1 MRLATR
7 MKLTYGTV
15 FIVPLILMFVT
26 FWGMGQIEMRAL
38 RQKFDMEEASVE
50 MLVNPYKMLDKI
62 SSSIVDELRNTA
74 ENSPEKLMDTAYL
87 EQMNQRLEAYSSFLV
102 LRRGGEVYYSGGP
115 GDTGLELSNLE
126 LFTVDSGFVSGE
138 EPYHLKQ
145 IDFGFSDGSEGV
157 VQILTPVESV
167 VHQVENM
174 IVKAFVLALI
184 ILVAVSGTAFFGLYQ
199 SIVQPLEKLKRAAVN
214 IKEGNLDFNVITD
227 TEDEIGEVC
236 TAFEEMRIKLK
247 AQIDLSMQYEKDNK
261 ELISNISHDLKTPI
275 TAIKGYVEGIRDDV
289 ADTPE
294 KMDKYIR
301 TIYNK
306 ATDMDKLIDEP
317 IDFISGQIEE
327 FERRRVEAK
336 KAMICEIYTGIMAE
350 HGTVMEYLPLDRIY
364 DSRWE
369 NSTTTQ
375 KAITEAITAHV
386 EHVEKDLDTIRAM
399 ESEFEDK
406 GLAKYKA
413 TLELSDAIT
422 AMNQYQKQKE
432 EILRRQAEEEQRK
445 AALVHEEPAAPEVV
459 PEVVPEEEK
468 EVRSAPASAGTVRYE
483 VVADPFQIAQL
494 EAAMREYGIKF
505 RRV

>member
-1 MRLATR
+1 MQEINLLVEQKNGSIETNFEEIKAALAAGLEEYKG
-7 MKLTYGTV
+7 MV
-15 FIVPLILMFVT
+15 F
-26 FWGMGQIEMRAL
+26 
-38 RQKFDMEEASVE
+38 
-50 MLVNPYKMLDKI
+50 
-62 SSSIVDELRNTA
+62 TA
-74 ENSPEKLMDTAYL
+74 ESQPEAKKTVASLRKLKKA
-87 EQMNQRLEAYSSFLV
+87 MND
-102 LRRGGEVYYSGGP
+102 RRIEI
-115 GDTGLELSNLE
+115 
-126 LFTVDSGFVSGE
+126 
-138 EPYHLKQ
+138 K
-145 IDFGFSDGSEGV
+145 
-157 VQILTPVESV
+157 
-167 VHQVENM
+167 
-174 IVKAFVLALI
+174 KAFMVPY
-184 ILVAVSGTAFFGLYQ
+184 T
-199 SIVQPLEKLKRAAVN
+199 N
-214 IKEGNLDFNVITD
+214 
-227 TEDEIGEVC
+227 
-236 TAFEEMRIKLK
+236 FE
-247 AQIDLSMQYEKDNK
+247 AQVK
-261 ELISNISHDLKTPI
+261 EL
-275 TAIKGYVEGIRDDV
+275 
-289 ADTPE
+289 
-294 KMDKYIR
+294 
-301 TIYNK
+301 
-306 ATDMDKLIDEP
+306 DKLIDEP

-406 GLAKYKA
+406 GLAKYRA

-445 AALVHEEPAAPEVV
+445 AEEEARRAAEEEQRKAALVHEESVV
-459 PEVVPEEEK
+459 PEVVPDVALEEEK
-468 EVRSAPASAGTVRYE
+468 AVRSATAPEGTVRYE

>member
-1 MRLATR
+1 MQEINLLVEQKDGSIETNFEEIKVALAAGLEEYKG
-7 MKLTYGTV
+7 MV
-15 FIVPLILMFVT
+15 F
-26 FWGMGQIEMRAL
+26 
-38 RQKFDMEEASVE
+38 
-50 MLVNPYKMLDKI
+50 
-62 SSSIVDELRNTA
+62 TA
-74 ENSPEKLMDTAYL
+74 ESQPEAKRTVA
-87 EQMNQRLEAYSSFLV
+87 S
-102 LRRGGEVYYSGGP
+102 LR
-115 GDTGLELSNLE
+115 
-126 LFTVDSGFVSGE
+126 
-138 EPYHLKQ
+138 
-145 IDFGFSDGSEGV
+145 
-157 VQILTPVESV
+157 
-167 VHQVENM
+167 
-174 IVKAFVLALI
+174 
-184 ILVAVSGTAFFGLYQ
+184 
-199 SIVQPLEKLKRAAVN
+199 KLKKAMSDRRIE
-214 IKEGNLDFNVITD
+214 IKKTFMAPYTN
-227 TEDEIGEVC
+227 
-236 TAFEEMRIKLK
+236 FE
-247 AQIDLSMQYEKDNK
+247 AQVK
-261 ELISNISHDLKTPI
+261 EL
-275 TAIKGYVEGIRDDV
+275 
-289 ADTPE
+289 
-294 KMDKYIR
+294 
-301 TIYNK
+301 
-306 ATDMDKLIDEP
+306 DKLIDEP

-445 AALVHEEPAAPEVV
+445 AEEEARRAAEEEQRKAALVHEEQVV
-459 PEVVPEEEK
+459 PEVVPDVALEEEK
-468 EVRSAPASAGTVRYE
+468 AVRSATAPEGTVRYE

>member
-1 MRLATR
+1 MQEINLLVEQKDGSIETNFEEIKVALAAGLEEYKG
-7 MKLTYGTV
+7 MV
-15 FIVPLILMFVT
+15 F
-26 FWGMGQIEMRAL
+26 
-38 RQKFDMEEASVE
+38 
-50 MLVNPYKMLDKI
+50 
-62 SSSIVDELRNTA
+62 TA
-74 ENSPEKLMDTAYL
+74 ESQPEAKRTVA
-87 EQMNQRLEAYSSFLV
+87 S
-102 LRRGGEVYYSGGP
+102 LR
-115 GDTGLELSNLE
+115 
-126 LFTVDSGFVSGE
+126 
-138 EPYHLKQ
+138 
-145 IDFGFSDGSEGV
+145 
-157 VQILTPVESV
+157 
-167 VHQVENM
+167 
-174 IVKAFVLALI
+174 
-184 ILVAVSGTAFFGLYQ
+184 
-199 SIVQPLEKLKRAAVN
+199 KLKKAMNDRRIE
-214 IKEGNLDFNVITD
+214 IKKTFMAPYTN
-227 TEDEIGEVC
+227 
-236 TAFEEMRIKLK
+236 FE
-247 AQIDLSMQYEKDNK
+247 AQVK
-261 ELISNISHDLKTPI
+261 EL
-275 TAIKGYVEGIRDDV
+275 
-289 ADTPE
+289 
-294 KMDKYIR
+294 
-301 TIYNK
+301 
-306 ATDMDKLIDEP
+306 DKLIDEP

-468 EVRSAPASAGTVRYE
+468 EVRSAPAPAGTVRYE
-483 VVADPFQIAQL
+483 VIADPFQIAQL
-494 EAAMREYGIKF
+494 ESAMREYGIEF

>member
-1 MRLATR
+1 MQEINLLVEQKNGSIETNFEEIKAALAAGLEEYKG
-7 MKLTYGTV
+7 MV
-15 FIVPLILMFVT
+15 F
-26 FWGMGQIEMRAL
+26 
-38 RQKFDMEEASVE
+38 
-50 MLVNPYKMLDKI
+50 
-62 SSSIVDELRNTA
+62 TA
-74 ENSPEKLMDTAYL
+74 ESQPEAKKTVASLRKLKKA
-87 EQMNQRLEAYSSFLV
+87 MND
-102 LRRGGEVYYSGGP
+102 RRIEIKKK
-115 GDTGLELSNLE
+115 
-126 LFTVDSGFVSGE
+126 FM
-138 EPYHLKQ
+138 EPYTN
-145 IDFGFSDGSEGV
+145 FEA
-157 VQILTPVESV
+157 
-167 VHQVENM
+167 QV
-174 IVKAFVLALI
+174 
-184 ILVAVSGTAFFGLYQ
+184 
-199 SIVQPLEKLKRAAVN
+199 
-214 IKEGNLDFNVITD
+214 
-227 TEDEIGEVC
+227 
-236 TAFEEMRIKLK
+236 
-247 AQIDLSMQYEKDNK
+247 K
-261 ELISNISHDLKTPI
+261 EL
-275 TAIKGYVEGIRDDV
+275 
-289 ADTPE
+289 
-294 KMDKYIR
+294 
-301 TIYNK
+301 
-306 ATDMDKLIDEP
+306 DKLIDEP

-369 NSTTTQ
+369 NSTTAQ

-445 AALVHEEPAAPEVV
+445 AEEEARRAAEEEQRKATLVHEEPAAPEVV
-459 PEVVPEEEK
+459 PDVALEEEK
-468 EVRSAPASAGTVRYE
+468 AVRSATAPEGTVRYE

>member
-1 MRLATR
+1 MQEINLLVEQKNGSIETNFEEIKAALAAGLEEYKG
-7 MKLTYGTV
+7 MV
-15 FIVPLILMFVT
+15 F
-26 FWGMGQIEMRAL
+26 
-38 RQKFDMEEASVE
+38 
-50 MLVNPYKMLDKI
+50 
-62 SSSIVDELRNTA
+62 TA
-74 ENSPEKLMDTAYL
+74 ESQPEAKKTVASLRKLKKA
-87 EQMNQRLEAYSSFLV
+87 MND
-102 LRRGGEVYYSGGP
+102 RRIEIKKK
-115 GDTGLELSNLE
+115 
-126 LFTVDSGFVSGE
+126 FM
-138 EPYHLKQ
+138 EPYTN
-145 IDFGFSDGSEGV
+145 FEA
-157 VQILTPVESV
+157 
-167 VHQVENM
+167 QV
-174 IVKAFVLALI
+174 
-184 ILVAVSGTAFFGLYQ
+184 
-199 SIVQPLEKLKRAAVN
+199 
-214 IKEGNLDFNVITD
+214 
-227 TEDEIGEVC
+227 
-236 TAFEEMRIKLK
+236 
-247 AQIDLSMQYEKDNK
+247 K
-261 ELISNISHDLKTPI
+261 EL
-275 TAIKGYVEGIRDDV
+275 
-289 ADTPE
+289 
-294 KMDKYIR
+294 
-301 TIYNK
+301 
-306 ATDMDKLIDEP
+306 DKLIDEP

-406 GLAKYKA
+406 GLAKYRA

-445 AALVHEEPAAPEVV
+445 AEEEARRAAEEEQRKAALVHEEPVV
-459 PEVVPEEEK
+459 PEVVPDVALEEEK
-468 EVRSAPASAGTVRYE
+468 AVRSATAPEGTVRYE

>member
-1 MRLATR
+1 MQEINLLVEQKDGSIETNFEEIKVALAAGLEEYKG
-7 MKLTYGTV
+7 MV
-15 FIVPLILMFVT
+15 F
-26 FWGMGQIEMRAL
+26 
-38 RQKFDMEEASVE
+38 
-50 MLVNPYKMLDKI
+50 
-62 SSSIVDELRNTA
+62 TA
-74 ENSPEKLMDTAYL
+74 ESQPEAKRTVA
-87 EQMNQRLEAYSSFLV
+87 S
-102 LRRGGEVYYSGGP
+102 LR
-115 GDTGLELSNLE
+115 
-126 LFTVDSGFVSGE
+126 
-138 EPYHLKQ
+138 
-145 IDFGFSDGSEGV
+145 
-157 VQILTPVESV
+157 
-167 VHQVENM
+167 
-174 IVKAFVLALI
+174 
-184 ILVAVSGTAFFGLYQ
+184 
-199 SIVQPLEKLKRAAVN
+199 KLKKAMNDRRIE
-214 IKEGNLDFNVITD
+214 IKKTFMVPYTN
-227 TEDEIGEVC
+227 
-236 TAFEEMRIKLK
+236 FE
-247 AQIDLSMQYEKDNK
+247 AQVK
-261 ELISNISHDLKTPI
+261 EL
-275 TAIKGYVEGIRDDV
+275 
-289 ADTPE
+289 
-294 KMDKYIR
+294 
-301 TIYNK
+301 
-306 ATDMDKLIDEP
+306 DKLIDEP

-375 KAITEAITAHV
+375 KAIAEAITAHV

>member
-1 MRLATR
+1 MQEINLLVEQKDGSIETNFEEIKVALAAGLEEYKG
-7 MKLTYGTV
+7 MV
-15 FIVPLILMFVT
+15 F
-26 FWGMGQIEMRAL
+26 
-38 RQKFDMEEASVE
+38 
-50 MLVNPYKMLDKI
+50 
-62 SSSIVDELRNTA
+62 TA
-74 ENSPEKLMDTAYL
+74 ESQPEAKRTVA
-87 EQMNQRLEAYSSFLV
+87 S
-102 LRRGGEVYYSGGP
+102 LR
-115 GDTGLELSNLE
+115 
-126 LFTVDSGFVSGE
+126 
-138 EPYHLKQ
+138 
-145 IDFGFSDGSEGV
+145 
-157 VQILTPVESV
+157 
-167 VHQVENM
+167 
-174 IVKAFVLALI
+174 
-184 ILVAVSGTAFFGLYQ
+184 
-199 SIVQPLEKLKRAAVN
+199 KLKKAMNDRRIE
-214 IKEGNLDFNVITD
+214 IKKTFMAPYTN
-227 TEDEIGEVC
+227 
-236 TAFEEMRIKLK
+236 FE
-247 AQIDLSMQYEKDNK
+247 AQVK
-261 ELISNISHDLKTPI
+261 EL
-275 TAIKGYVEGIRDDV
+275 
-289 ADTPE
+289 
-294 KMDKYIR
+294 
-301 TIYNK
+301 
-306 ATDMDKLIDEP
+306 DKLIDEP

>member
-1 MRLATR
+1 MQEINLLVEQKDGSIETNFEEIKVALAAGLEEYKG
-7 MKLTYGTV
+7 MV
-15 FIVPLILMFVT
+15 F
-26 FWGMGQIEMRAL
+26 
-38 RQKFDMEEASVE
+38 
-50 MLVNPYKMLDKI
+50 
-62 SSSIVDELRNTA
+62 TA
-74 ENSPEKLMDTAYL
+74 ESQPEAKRTVA
-87 EQMNQRLEAYSSFLV
+87 S
-102 LRRGGEVYYSGGP
+102 LR
-115 GDTGLELSNLE
+115 
-126 LFTVDSGFVSGE
+126 
-138 EPYHLKQ
+138 
-145 IDFGFSDGSEGV
+145 
-157 VQILTPVESV
+157 
-167 VHQVENM
+167 
-174 IVKAFVLALI
+174 
-184 ILVAVSGTAFFGLYQ
+184 
-199 SIVQPLEKLKRAAVN
+199 KLKKAMNDRRIE
-214 IKEGNLDFNVITD
+214 IKKTFMAPYTN
-227 TEDEIGEVC
+227 
-236 TAFEEMRIKLK
+236 FE
-247 AQIDLSMQYEKDNK
+247 AQVK
-261 ELISNISHDLKTPI
+261 EL
-275 TAIKGYVEGIRDDV
+275 
-289 ADTPE
+289 
-294 KMDKYIR
+294 
-301 TIYNK
+301 
-306 ATDMDKLIDEP
+306 DKLIDEP

-406 GLAKYKA
+406 GLAKYRA

-445 AALVHEEPAAPEVV
+445 AALVHEEPVV
-459 PEVVPEEEK
+459 PEVVPDVALEEEK
-468 EVRSAPASAGTVRYE
+468 AVRSATAPEGTVRYE

>member
-1 MRLATR
+1 MQEINLLVEQKNGSIETNFEEIKVALAAGLEEYKG
-7 MKLTYGTV
+7 MV
-15 FIVPLILMFVT
+15 F
-26 FWGMGQIEMRAL
+26 
-38 RQKFDMEEASVE
+38 
-50 MLVNPYKMLDKI
+50 
-62 SSSIVDELRNTA
+62 TA
-74 ENSPEKLMDTAYL
+74 ESQPEAKRTVA
-87 EQMNQRLEAYSSFLV
+87 S
-102 LRRGGEVYYSGGP
+102 LR
-115 GDTGLELSNLE
+115 
-126 LFTVDSGFVSGE
+126 
-138 EPYHLKQ
+138 
-145 IDFGFSDGSEGV
+145 
-157 VQILTPVESV
+157 
-167 VHQVENM
+167 
-174 IVKAFVLALI
+174 
-184 ILVAVSGTAFFGLYQ
+184 
-199 SIVQPLEKLKRAAVN
+199 KLKKAMNDRRIE
-214 IKEGNLDFNVITD
+214 IKKTFMAPYTN
-227 TEDEIGEVC
+227 
-236 TAFEEMRIKLK
+236 FE
-247 AQIDLSMQYEKDNK
+247 AQVK
-261 ELISNISHDLKTPI
+261 EL
-275 TAIKGYVEGIRDDV
+275 
-289 ADTPE
+289 
-294 KMDKYIR
+294 
-301 TIYNK
+301 
-306 ATDMDKLIDEP
+306 DKLIDEP

-406 GLAKYKA
+406 GLAKYRA

-445 AALVHEEPAAPEVV
+445 AEEEARRAAEEEQRKAALVHEEPVV
-459 PEVVPEEEK
+459 PEVVPDVALEEEK
-468 EVRSAPASAGTVRYE
+468 AVRSATAPEGTVRYE

>member
-1 MRLATR
+1 MQEINLLVEQKDGSIETNFEEIKVALAAGLEEYKG
-7 MKLTYGTV
+7 MV
-15 FIVPLILMFVT
+15 F
-26 FWGMGQIEMRAL
+26 
-38 RQKFDMEEASVE
+38 
-50 MLVNPYKMLDKI
+50 
-62 SSSIVDELRNTA
+62 TA
-74 ENSPEKLMDTAYL
+74 ESQPEAKRTVA
-87 EQMNQRLEAYSSFLV
+87 S
-102 LRRGGEVYYSGGP
+102 LR
-115 GDTGLELSNLE
+115 
-126 LFTVDSGFVSGE
+126 
-138 EPYHLKQ
+138 
-145 IDFGFSDGSEGV
+145 
-157 VQILTPVESV
+157 
-167 VHQVENM
+167 
-174 IVKAFVLALI
+174 
-184 ILVAVSGTAFFGLYQ
+184 
-199 SIVQPLEKLKRAAVN
+199 KLKKAMNDRRIE
-214 IKEGNLDFNVITD
+214 IKKTFMAPYTN
-227 TEDEIGEVC
+227 
-236 TAFEEMRIKLK
+236 FE
-247 AQIDLSMQYEKDNK
+247 AQVK
-261 ELISNISHDLKTPI
+261 EL
-275 TAIKGYVEGIRDDV
+275 
-289 ADTPE
+289 
-294 KMDKYIR
+294 
-301 TIYNK
+301 
-306 ATDMDKLIDEP
+306 DKLIDEP

-369 NSTTTQ
+369 NSTTAQ

-445 AALVHEEPAAPEVV
+445 AEEEARRAAEEEQRKATLVHEEPAAPEVV
-459 PEVVPEEEK
+459 PDVALEEEK
-468 EVRSAPASAGTVRYE
+468 EVRSATAPEGTVRYE

>member
-1 MRLATR
+1 MQEINLLVEQKDGSIETNFEEIKVALAAGLEEYKG
-7 MKLTYGTV
+7 MV
-15 FIVPLILMFVT
+15 F
-26 FWGMGQIEMRAL
+26 
-38 RQKFDMEEASVE
+38 
-50 MLVNPYKMLDKI
+50 
-62 SSSIVDELRNTA
+62 TA
-74 ENSPEKLMDTAYL
+74 ESQPEAKRTVA
-87 EQMNQRLEAYSSFLV
+87 S
-102 LRRGGEVYYSGGP
+102 LR
-115 GDTGLELSNLE
+115 
-126 LFTVDSGFVSGE
+126 
-138 EPYHLKQ
+138 
-145 IDFGFSDGSEGV
+145 
-157 VQILTPVESV
+157 
-167 VHQVENM
+167 
-174 IVKAFVLALI
+174 
-184 ILVAVSGTAFFGLYQ
+184 
-199 SIVQPLEKLKRAAVN
+199 KLKKAMNDRRIE
-214 IKEGNLDFNVITD
+214 IKKTFMAPYIN
-227 TEDEIGEVC
+227 
-236 TAFEEMRIKLK
+236 FE
-247 AQIDLSMQYEKDNK
+247 AQVK
-261 ELISNISHDLKTPI
+261 EL
-275 TAIKGYVEGIRDDV
+275 
-289 ADTPE
+289 
-294 KMDKYIR
+294 
-301 TIYNK
+301 
-306 ATDMDKLIDEP
+306 DKLIDEP

-406 GLAKYKA
+406 GLAKYRA

-445 AALVHEEPAAPEVV
+445 AALVHEEPVV
-459 PEVVPEEEK
+459 PEVVPDVALEEEK
-468 EVRSAPASAGTVRYE
+468 AVRSATVPEGTVRYE